1 MGIPGGQLCSL
12 LLQDLKCQYWKVG
25 EVRREVGVGLERPA
39 ECWLVEAEHPEREQG
54 GGTGSRWPPGSCF
67 DSWVGKVPWRRDRLP
82 TPVFWPGELHGLY
95 SPWGRKESGMTE
107 RHSKKKGTCWGFHHG
122 SGGKQ
127 STCNAGDTGSSGLI
141 LGWGRFPGGGDG
153 NEGGNR
159 QNRLHLESRT
169 PSWAGLWTLS

>member
-1 MGIPGGQLCSL
+1 M
-12 LLQDLKCQYWKVG
+12 
-25 EVRREVGVGLERPA
+25 GLERPA

-107 RHSKKKGTCWGFHHG
+107 RHSKKKVL
-122 SGGKQ
+122 
-127 STCNAGDTGSSGLI
+127 AGASI
-141 LGWGRFPGGGDG
+141 MAPGV
-153 NEGGNR
+153 NNPLAMQET
-159 QNRLHLESRT
+159 QE
-169 PSWAGLWTLS
+169 AQV